1 MDKYVIEGGRKLYGT
16 IALQSAKNSVL
27 PLLAASILTEKRVTI
42 RETPQITDVLC
53 MIQILRELG
62 ADVRFSNGNVVVDD
76 TAQNTAE

>member
-42 RETPQITDVLC
+42 RETPSSRESCALPCLC
-53 MIQILRELG
+53 SAR
-62 ADVRFSNGNVVVDD
+62 S
-76 TAQNTAE
+76 